1 MLNKMKRSA
10 QSGFTVLEILV
21 VLTIMGFLLA
31 MVAPRLAGLSDGA
44 IGTICDTNQNRMVG
58 YMAQYFESTSSY
70 PNSLTNIVATDGAA
84 LATAT
89 YTVPTISDS
98 DPENG
103 NEVIAAEMND
113 RMQLQIHYLTLD
125 EVQELIDLGIT
136 EIFNLNDYS
145 NDTVAAER
153 AFMEPVNLTTVSADY
168 EVAVATSGA
177 GFDGTNWQVATGERD
192 LGEADWFG
200 RIVLGFSTES
210 GLIKDGVIAN
220 AAHCPGGLQNEDNAS
235 YNDYNIVLPRLTST
249 ASAIAAGTM
258 TLGTVSGDERNVTVV
273 AYNDGDLPAAANYN
287 IATNS
292 ELLKVRT
299 INVAEAQ
306 EAWDFAT
313 VCPEGHMYPED
324 DNEFWGVDIDADGTI
339 N

>member
-10 QSGFTVLEILV
+10 QRGFTVLEILV

-84 LATAT
+84 LNTAT

-103 NEVIAAEMND
+103 NEVIAAEMNE
-113 RMQLQIHYLTLD
+113 RMQLHVHYLTLD

-153 AFMEPVNLTTVSADY
+153 AFMEPVNLTDVAADY
-168 EVAVATSGA
+168 EVAVATAGA
-177 GFDGTNWQVATGERD
+177 GVDAAGVWQATSEERD

-235 YNDYNIVLPRLTST
+235 YNDYNIVLPRLAST
-249 ASAIAAGTM
+249 ASSILAAAPM
-258 TLGTVSGDERNVTVV
+258 GTVAGDELNVDVV
-273 AYNDGDLPAAANYN
+273 AYDDGDLPAAANYN

-292 ELLKVRT
+292 ALLKVRT

-306 EAWDFAT
+306 EPWNFAT